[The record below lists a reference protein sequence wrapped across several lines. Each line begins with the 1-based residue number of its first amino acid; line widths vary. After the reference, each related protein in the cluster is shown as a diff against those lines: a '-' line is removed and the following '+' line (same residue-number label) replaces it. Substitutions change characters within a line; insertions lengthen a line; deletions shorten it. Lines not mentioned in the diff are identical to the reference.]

1 MMEKVF
7 KVSLV
12 GCGNISKTHL
22 PILSNLD
29 GVHLSSVCDEIP
41 ERANK
46 AAKEYKCRAFFDFET
61 MLREDDPDCV
71 HICTPH
77 YLHVEM
83 ARSALSKGIN
93 VLCEKPLAIS
103 GESLSLLR
111 KTAAESG
118 AVLGVCFQN
127 RYNEAVIKAKEIIE
141 SKEFGKLLA
150 ARGNV
155 SWFRNSEYY
164 SDSWHGKL
172 SKEGGGV
179 LVNQA
184 IHTADLLRYL
194 VGSDVE
200 TIEAHVFNDSL
211 KNICEVEDTA
221 VVRYE
226 FKNGIIGIL
235 NATNAFSLN
244 ADVTLDFYFEHGDR
258 LHIEGL
264 ELYRI
269 KDDGSFE
276 KLTENSKDNFHGKSY
291 WGNGHFA
298 LIRDFYLCL
307 KEKRNFTIDA
317 FEGGKA
323 TEEFLAA
330 YQSSKSGKSV
340 KVYYEF

>member
-1 MMEKVF
+1 MEKAL

-12 GCGNISKTHL
+12 GCGNISNTHL
-22 PILSNLD
+22 PVIASLD
-29 GVHLSSVCDEIP
+29 GVRLSSVCDEIP
-41 ERANK
+41 ERADN
-46 AAKEYKCRAFFDFET
+46 AAKKYNCRAFYDFET
-61 MLREDDPDCV
+61 MLLEDKPDCV

-83 ARSALSKGIN
+83 ARFALSRGIN

-111 KTAAESG
+111 KTAKESG
-118 AVLGVCFQN
+118 AMLGVCFQN
-127 RYNEAVIKAKEIIE
+127 RYNRAVIKAKEIIE
-141 SKEFGKLLA
+141 SRELGKLLA

-155 SWFRNSEYY
+155 SWFRSVEYY

-184 IHTADLLRYL
+184 VHTADLLRFL

-200 TIEAHVFNDSL
+200 KINAHVFNDRL
-211 KNICEVEDTA
+211 KNVCEVEDTA

-226 FKNGIIGIL
+226 FKNGAVGIL
-235 NATNAFSLN
+235 NATNAFLLN
-244 ADVTLDFYFEHGDR
+244 ADVTLDFYFESGGR
-258 LHIEGL
+258 LHIEGPD
-264 ELYRI
+264 LYRA
-269 KDDGSFE
+269 KGNGDFE
-276 KLTENSKDNFHGKSY
+276 KLTENQRIVSCAKAY

-298 LIRDFYLCL
+298 LIADFYRCL
-307 KEKRNFTIDA
+307 RENRIFSIDA

-330 YQSSKSGKSV
+330 YESSKSGKSTRV
-340 KVYYEF
+340 HYGF